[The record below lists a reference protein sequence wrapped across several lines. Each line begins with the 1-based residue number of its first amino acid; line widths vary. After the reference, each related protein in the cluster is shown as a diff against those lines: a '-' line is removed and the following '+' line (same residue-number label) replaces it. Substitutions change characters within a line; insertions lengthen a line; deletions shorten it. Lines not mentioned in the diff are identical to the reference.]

1 MICQRLFVAG
11 GELATKQIDQTG
23 GRAVLWSIAQPL
35 RWLISEFSGTLSI
48 FRFSLL
54 GCVAVA
60 LAACDPVLD
69 RTYMDEGAG
78 ANLYTT
84 DQAKQ
89 AALLDEY
96 FNFICLQASAN
107 CFDYVLIV
115 QAGMN
120 DIDQRCDGY
129 LTWLDAR
136 RRDRAPVLAE
146 MAAVQTAVHSI
157 MTVTG
162 SSPTSLDIL
171 TAAFGLATA
180 TYTQWN
186 SRLLV
191 SIENSTVQEV
201 VYGAQADYRD
211 KIKIWPVPDRP
222 TAVYLLRNYL
232 RLCMPITIE
241 AKINTTTKLVQRGAV
256 GAAQQNL
263 VVATTMKTP
272 SMVRRITSVTAPL
285 ERFPGSHKVTGSNP
299 TRIGRFEEN
308 MSSKDLKSVLTTLCI
323 TQASDLGPS
332 GSPARDSLSKFL
344 SANGKRAS
352 DRITDRVFQDIEDL
366 QDQGKR
372 NCS

>member
-1 MICQRLFVAG
+1 M
-11 GELATKQIDQTG
+11 
-23 GRAVLWSIAQPL
+23 QPL
-35 RWLISEFSGTLSI
+35 RRRVCPFGVIHHRRFGAYAGIRSALI
-48 FRFSLL
+48 
-54 GCVAVA
+54 GCLALA
-60 LAACDPVLD
+60 LAACDPVTD

-78 ANLYTT
+78 ANLYTS
-84 DQAKQ
+84 DQANRT
-89 AALLDEY
+89 ALLDEY
-96 FNFICLQASAN
+96 FNYLCVQAHAS
-107 CFDYVLIV
+107 CIDYVTLV

-136 RRDRAPVLAE
+136 RRDKAPVLAE
-146 MAAVQTAVHSI
+146 MAAVQTAVHSV

-162 SSPTSLDIL
+162 SSPQSLDIL

-191 SIENSTVQEV
+191 SVEQSTVQEV
-201 VYGAQADYRD
+201 VYGSQGDFRD
-211 KIKIWPVPDRP
+211 KIKTWPVPDRP

-232 RLCMPITIE
+232 RLCMPISIE
-241 AKINTTTKLVQRGAV
+241 ANINTTTKLVKRGATA
-256 GAAQQNL
+256 AAQQSL
-263 VVATTMKTP
+263 VVGTTTPTPEMITRIRSVSTPLQRLPGAPKATGT
-272 SMVRRITSVTAPL
+272 
-285 ERFPGSHKVTGSNP
+285 NP
-299 TRIGRFEEN
+299 TRLGRFEEN

-323 TQASDLGPS
+323 TQGADLGPA
-332 GSPARDSLSKFL
+332 GSSARTSLSSFL
-344 SANGKRAS
+344 SANGKHAS